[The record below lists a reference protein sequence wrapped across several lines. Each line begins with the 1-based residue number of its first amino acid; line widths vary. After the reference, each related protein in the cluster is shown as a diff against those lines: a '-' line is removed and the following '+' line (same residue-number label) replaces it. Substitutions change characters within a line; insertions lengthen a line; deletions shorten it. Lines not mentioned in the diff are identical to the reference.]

1 MDWLELGIALLL
13 GLGLSA
19 STGLNTWLPLL
30 LMSVAAHFGL
40 AGVNLSGSFAWLG
53 STTAI
58 AVLLVATLI
67 EIVADKVPAVDH
79 ALHSVATFIRP
90 LAAAVAMAAAFT
102 ELDPMIA
109 GVLGLM
115 IGAPTALGFHSL
127 KAATRVGS
135 SITTFGCANPILSLI
150 DDVVSFF
157 LTIVAIFSPLLVPL
171 FLALVLIAGYKL
183 VQRLR
188 RAPVPS
194 PERLG

>member
-1 MDWLELGIALLL
+1 MAMDWFELVIALLL
-13 GLGLSA
+13 GLGLAA

-58 AVLLVATLI
+58 AILLVATFI
-67 EIVADKVPAVDH
+67 EVLADKVPAVDH

-90 LAAAVAMAAAFT
+90 LAAAVAMAAAFYK
-102 ELDPMIA
+102 LDPMVA

-135 SITTFGCANPILSLI
+135 SVTTFGCANPVLSLI
-150 DDVVSFF
+150 DDVVSFGM
-157 LTIVAIFSPLLVPL
+157 TVIAIFTPLLVPIV
-171 FLALVLIAGYKL
+171 LAIVLIAGWKL
-183 VQRLR
+183 VQRFR
-188 RAPVPS
+188 RGPRVAES
-194 PERLG
+194 